1 MSKIKLD
8 KNTER
13 EIKLIK
19 RYGGLALFLLIIVIN
34 NISLII
40 NFINSMGAL
49 FLLGIIALVVI
60 LISIRQVNQYERGV
74 VFTLGKFTGIRQPGW
89 RLIIPIFQ
97 KMRKMDIR
105 TKTVDVPDQEII
117 TKDNIPANINAV
129 VYYKIIDAA
138 KAVLAVED
146 FFYAISQ
153 LAQTTM
159 RNAVGER
166 TLDELLQKRAEIAE
180 AIKIEL
186 DEKTNQWGIDVEA
199 LELKDIIIPE
209 NLKRTISKEAEA
221 EREKRA
227 VIIKAQGDREAADNL
242 AAAAQTLAATPG
254 AMHLRTLQ
262 AINDLSSDQSNT
274 TIWMIPTEVLEAI
287 KGFSDK
293 INKTDK

>member
-1 MSKIKLD
+1 MSKLNFD
-8 KNTER
+8 KNLEKN
-13 EIKLIK
+13 IKSSK
-19 RYGGLALFLLIIVIN
+19 QYGGLLVFLFFIVVSNLNLIIRY
-34 NISLII
+34 
-40 NFINSMGAL
+40 INSMG
-49 FLLGIIALVVI
+49 FLVLLTVIILIVI

-89 RLIIPIFQ
+89 RLVIPIFQ

-129 VYYKIIDAA
+129 VYYKIIDAS

-180 AIKIEL
+180 SIKVEL

-242 AAAAQTLAATPG
+242 AAAAQTLAQTPG

-274 TIWMIPTEVLEAI
+274 TIWMIPTEILEAI

-293 INKTDK
+293 VNR

>member
-1 MSKIKLD
+1 MS
-8 KNTER
+8 
-13 EIKLIK
+13 
-19 RYGGLALFLLIIVIN
+19 IVIG
-34 NISLII
+34 L
-40 NFINSMGAL
+40 L
-49 FLLGIIALVVI
+49 FLLGFIVLT
-60 LISIRQVNQYERGV
+60 SIRQINQYERGV

-89 RLIIPIFQ
+89 RLIFPVIQ

-105 TKTVDVPDQEII
+105 TKTVDVADQEII

-129 VYYKIIDAA
+129 VYYKIIDAG
-138 KAVLAVED
+138 KAVLEVED

-166 TLDELLQKRAEIAE
+166 TLDELLQRRGEIAE
-180 AIKIEL
+180 SIKIEL
-186 DEKTNQWGIDVEA
+186 DEKTNKWGIDVEA

-242 AAAAQTLAATPG
+242 ALAAQTLAKTPG

-274 TIWMIPTEVLEAI
+274 TIWMVPTEVLEAI

-293 INKTDK
+293 MNK